1 MAGLRAFAEGRHR
14 SCLYASVPAF
24 REETDMPD
32 ARATNT
38 ITGRDAFLRVLSD
51 EGVVKMFGNP
61 GTTELPIMHALS
73 SAPEMGYVLA
83 LQEAVV
89 IAMADGYARASG
101 KLVSCNV
108 HVAPGLGNAIGSIYT
123 SLMSGTPMIV
133 TAGQQEQGHGL
144 TEPLLYAPL
153 VPIAAPVVK
162 WATEV
167 NRIEDLPRILRRA
180 AKVAT
185 TAPTGPVFISLPGD
199 ILNNEAAIVM
209 AAATRVDTAVRP
221 SDAALE
227 HLARRLL
234 SAKKPVILAGHEI
247 ATADAFAEAIALA
260 ETLGAPVLQQTVAWG
275 AHYPSEH
282 VAYLGALNRDQKNVR
297 RILSDYDLMFC
308 VGADV
313 LKMSVWS
320 ETDPLP
326 ETTAVAMVGLRDWE
340 MGKNFPAEIALRA
353 DVKETLKALVPLL
366 KKLGGSALADK
377 AKANLAALAP
387 KNWSAQ
393 RAQRLKALPK
403 PVAGQPLA
411 AEWVMAK
418 LSEML
423 PKSAV
428 LVDEGITSAATLPAY
443 LPYRDRK
450 SFFGNVS
457 GGIGWGIAAAV
468 GVQVAL
474 PERRVLAVIGDGS
487 AMYSIQALWTAAN
500 LRLPMTFLICNN
512 GGYQILKNRLKLFH
526 GNDKPIGMDFKD
538 PPIDACALAKG
549 FGVAAERV
557 ETAEA
562 FEASLAKS
570 LKSNGPTLIEVMV
583 AQAS

>member
-1 MAGLRAFAEGRHR
+1 
-14 SCLYASVPAF
+14 
-24 REETDMPD
+24 MPD
-32 ARATNT
+32 AHVPNT
-38 ITGRDAFLRVLSD
+38 ITGRDAFLRVLKD
-51 EGVVKMFGNP
+51 EGVTKMFGNP

-123 SLMSGTPMIV
+123 SMMSGTPMIV

-153 VPIAAPVVK
+153 VPIAQPVVK

-167 NRIEDLPRILRRA
+167 SRIEDLPRILRRA

-199 ILNNEAAIVM
+199 ILNDEAAIDMGDV
-209 AAATRVDTAVRP
+209 TRVDTAVRP

-227 HLARRLL
+227 QLAKRLL
-234 SAKKPVILAGHEI
+234 GARKPVILAGHEI
-247 ATADAFAEAIALA
+247 ATSDAFAEATALA

-275 AHYPSEH
+275 AHFPSEH
-282 VAYLGALNRDQKNVR
+282 PAYLGALNRDQKHVR
-297 RILSDYDLMFC
+297 RVLSDYDLMLC

-320 ETDPLP
+320 ETEPLP
-326 ETTAVAMVGLRDWE
+326 ETTKVAMIGLRDWE

-366 KKLGGSALADK
+366 KKLGGAQLAEKARASLAD
-377 AKANLAALAP
+377 LAP
-387 KNWSAQ
+387 RNWSAQ
-393 RAQRLKALPK
+393 RAQKAAKVTTPTTTPLPAEWLMMRLSDRLPK
-403 PVAGQPLA
+403 DAIVV
-411 AEWVMAK
+411 E
-418 LSEML
+418 
-423 PKSAV
+423 
-428 LVDEGITSAATLPAY
+428 EGLTSTATLPSY
-443 LPYRDRK
+443 FPFRDRN

-468 GVQVAL
+468 GVQIAE
-474 PERRVLAVIGDGS
+474 PTRRVVAVIGDGS
-487 AMYSIQALWTAAN
+487 AMYSITALWSAAN
-500 LRLPMTFLICNN
+500 QKLPVIFLITNN
-512 GGYQILKNRLKLFH
+512 EGYQILKNRLKLFH
-526 GNDKPIGMDFKD
+526 GNDTPIGMDFND
-538 PPIDACALAKG
+538 PPMNIAKIAEG
-549 FGVAAERV
+549 FGLAAERV
-557 ETAEA
+557 DMADGFDA
-562 FEASLAKS
+562 ALDRALARTD
-570 LKSNGPTLIEVMV
+570 GPTLIEAMV
-583 AQAS
+583 KR

>member
-1 MAGLRAFAEGRHR
+1 
-14 SCLYASVPAF
+14 
-24 REETDMPD
+24 MPD
-32 ARATNT
+32 SHARNT

-61 GTTELPIMHALS
+61 GTTELPIRHALS
-73 SAPEMGYVLA
+73 SAPEMGYVLG

-123 SLMSGTPMIV
+123 SLITGTPMIL

-199 ILNNEAAIVM
+199 ILNNEAPIDLGS
-209 AAATRVDTAVRP
+209 ATRVDTAVRP

-227 HLARRLL
+227 QLARRLL
-234 SAKKPVILAGHEI
+234 AAKKPVILAGHEI
-247 ATADAFAEAIALA
+247 ATSDAFAEAAALA
-260 ETLGAPVLQQTVAWG
+260 ETLGAPVLQQTVVHG
-275 AHYPSEH
+275 AHFPSEH
-282 VAYLGALNRDQKNVR
+282 PAFVGSLNRDQKHVR
-297 RILSDYDLMFC
+297 RVLGDYDLMFC
-308 VGADV
+308 VGSDV

-320 ETDPLP
+320 EVEPLP
-326 ETTAVAMVGLRDWE
+326 DTTKVVMLGLRDWE
-340 MGKNFPAEIALRA
+340 MGKNFPAEMALRA
-353 DVKETLKALVPLL
+353 DVKETLKALVPML
-366 KKLGGSALADK
+366 KKIGG
-377 AKANLAALAP
+377 AALAARA
-387 KNWSAQ
+387 KTSLAEIAGRNWTAQ
-393 RAQRLKALPK
+393 RAARKAKLAEP
-403 PVAGQPLA
+403 PVEKPLA
-411 AEWVMAK
+411 AEWIMMR
-418 LSEML
+418 LSESL
-423 PKSAV
+423 PADAII
-428 LVDEGITSAATLPAY
+428 VDEGITAANSLVGYFPF
-443 LPYRDRK
+443 RDRN
-450 SFFGNVS
+450 SYFGNVS

-468 GVQVAL
+468 GVQIAEPGRRVVAL
-474 PERRVLAVIGDGS
+474 IGDGS

-500 LRLPMTFLICNN
+500 QKLPMTFLICNN

-526 GNDKPIGMDFKD
+526 GNDKPIGMDFRD
-538 PPIDACALAKG
+538 PPIDATVLAKG

-557 ETAEA
+557 DTV
-562 FEASLAKS
+562 ASFDAALARS
-570 LKSNGPTLIEVMV
+570 LVKTDGPSLVEVMV
-583 AQAS
+583 RS

>member
-1 MAGLRAFAEGRHR
+1 
-14 SCLYASVPAF
+14 
-24 REETDMPD
+24 MPD
-32 ARATNT
+32 SRVTNT

-123 SLMSGTPMIV
+123 SMMSGTPMIV

-153 VPIAAPVVK
+153 VPIATPVVK

-167 NRIEDLPRILRRA
+167 SRIEDLPRILRRA
-180 AKVAT
+180 AKIST

-199 ILNNEAAIVM
+199 ILNNEAAIDMGAV
-209 AAATRVDTAVRP
+209 THVDTAVRP

-227 HLARRLL
+227 QLAKRLL
-234 SAKKPVILAGHEI
+234 AAKKPVILAGHEI
-247 ATADAFAEAIALA
+247 ATADAFAEAAELA

-275 AHYPSEH
+275 AHFPSEH
-282 VAYLGALNRDQKNVR
+282 PAYIGALNRDQKYVR
-297 RILSDYDLMFC
+297 KVLSDYDLMFC

-320 ETDPLP
+320 ETEPLP
-326 ETTAVAMVGLRDWE
+326 ETTAVAMLGLRDWE

-366 KKLGGSALADK
+366 KKLGGTALAAK
-377 AKANLAALAP
+377 AKAQLAEIATR
-387 KNWSAQ
+387 NWSAQ
-393 RAQRLKALPK
+393 KAARTAKLAPPTDKPLP
-403 PVAGQPLA
+403 
-411 AEWVMAK
+411 AEWVMMRMCEK
-418 LSEML
+418 L
-423 PKSAV
+423 PKDAIV
-428 LVDEGITSAATLPAY
+428 VEEGLTSTATLPAY
-443 LPYRDRK
+443 FPFRDRN

-468 GVQVAL
+468 GVQIAE
-474 PERRVLAVIGDGS
+474 PKRRVVAVIGDGS
-487 AMYSIQALWTAAN
+487 AMYSITALWSAAN
-500 LRLPMTFLICNN
+500 QKLPVIFVITNN
-512 GGYQILKNRLKLFH
+512 EGYQILKNRLKLFH
-526 GNDKPIGMDFKD
+526 GNDTPIGMDFND
-538 PPIDACALAKG
+538 PPMNVAKVAEGFGLVSERVDTAAGFDAAFDRALAK
-549 FGVAAERV
+549 
-557 ETAEA
+557 TD
-562 FEASLAKS
+562 
-570 LKSNGPTLIEVMV
+570 GPTLLEVMV
-583 AQAS
+583 KKV

>member
-1 MAGLRAFAEGRHR
+1 
-14 SCLYASVPAF
+14 
-24 REETDMPD
+24 MPD
-32 ARATNT
+32 TNVAKKPNT

-123 SLMSGTPMIV
+123 SMMSGTPMIV

-153 VPIAAPVVK
+153 VPIATPVVK

-167 NRIEDLPRILRRA
+167 SRIEDLPRILRRA
-180 AKVAT
+180 AKIAT

-199 ILNNEAAIVM
+199 ILNNEAAIDM
-209 AAATRVDTAVRP
+209 GAATHVDTAVRP

-227 HLARRLL
+227 QLAKRLL
-234 SAKKPVILAGHEI
+234 SAKAPVILAGHEI
-247 ATADAFAEAIALA
+247 ATADAFAEAAELA

-275 AHYPSEH
+275 AHFPSEH
-282 VAYLGALNRDQKNVR
+282 PAYLGALNRDQKYVR
-297 RILSDYDLMFC
+297 RVLSDYDLMFC

-320 ETDPLP
+320 ETEPLP
-326 ETTAVAMVGLRDWE
+326 ETTAVAMIGLRDWE
-340 MGKNFPAEIALRA
+340 MGKNFPAEIAIRA
-353 DVKETLKALVPLL
+353 DVKETLKALIPLL
-366 KKLGGSALADK
+366 KKLGGAALATK
-377 AKANLAALAP
+377 AKAALAGMAQ

-393 RAQRLKALPK
+393 KAARKAKLAAPTEKPLP
-403 PVAGQPLA
+403 
-411 AEWVMAK
+411 AEWVMMRMCEK
-418 LSEML
+418 L
-423 PKSAV
+423 PKDAIV
-428 LVDEGITSAATLPAY
+428 VEEGLTSTMTLPSY
-443 LPYRDRK
+443 CPFRDRN

-468 GVQVAL
+468 GVQIAE
-474 PERRVLAVIGDGS
+474 PKRRVVAVIGDGS
-487 AMYSIQALWTAAN
+487 AMYSITALWSAAN
-500 LRLPMTFLICNN
+500 QKLPVIFVITNN
-512 GGYQILKNRLKLFH
+512 EGYQILKNRLKLFH
-526 GNDKPIGMDFKD
+526 GNDTPIGMDFND
-538 PPIDACALAKG
+538 PPMNIAKVAEGFGLASERVDTVAGFEAALDKALAK
-549 FGVAAERV
+549 
-557 ETAEA
+557 
-562 FEASLAKS
+562 SD
-570 LKSNGPTLIEVMV
+570 GPTLIEVMV
-583 AQAS
+583 KKV

>member
-1 MAGLRAFAEGRHR
+1 
-14 SCLYASVPAF
+14 
-24 REETDMPD
+24 MPD
-32 ARATNT
+32 ARVSNT

-51 EGVVKMFGNP
+51 EGVTKMFGNP

-73 SAPEMGYVLA
+73 SAPEMGYVLG

-89 IAMADGYARASG
+89 ICMADGYARASG

-153 VPIAAPVVK
+153 VPIASPVVK

-167 NRIEDLPRILRRA
+167 SRIEDLPRILRRA

-199 ILNNEAAIVM
+199 ILNNEAAIDM
-209 AAATRVDTAVRP
+209 AAPTRVDTAVRP

-227 HLARRLL
+227 QLAKRLL
-234 SAKKPVILAGHEI
+234 GAKKPVILAGHEI
-247 ATADAFAEAIALA
+247 ATSDAFAEATALA

-275 AHYPSEH
+275 AHFPSEH
-282 VAYLGALNRDQKNVR
+282 PAYLGALNRDQKNVR

-320 ETDPLP
+320 ETEPLP

-366 KKLGGSALADK
+366 KKLGG
-377 AKANLAALAP
+377 
-387 KNWSAQ
+387 
-393 RAQRLKALPK
+393 
-403 PVAGQPLA
+403 
-411 AEWVMAK
+411 
-418 LSEML
+418 
-423 PKSAV
+423 
-428 LVDEGITSAATLPAY
+428 
-443 LPYRDRK
+443 
-450 SFFGNVS
+450 
-457 GGIGWGIAAAV
+457 
-468 GVQVAL
+468 
-474 PERRVLAVIGDGS
+474 
-487 AMYSIQALWTAAN
+487 
-500 LRLPMTFLICNN
+500 
-512 GGYQILKNRLKLFH
+512 
-526 GNDKPIGMDFKD
+526 
-538 PPIDACALAKG
+538 
-549 FGVAAERV
+549 
-557 ETAEA
+557 
-562 FEASLAKS
+562 
-570 LKSNGPTLIEVMV
+570 
-583 AQAS
+583 